1 SAVAASL
8 AVKSGLPTTA
18 LILPS
23 YNNQHQDMQDAL
35 ELIEM
40 LNIEHYSISIQPAY
54 EAFLAST
61 QSFTN
66 LQYNRQLV
74 IKGNAQTRLRMMYLY
89 AYA

>member
-1 SAVAASL
+1 GGIDSAVAASL
-8 AVKSGLPTTA
+8 AVKTRLPTTA

-23 YNNQHQDMQDAL
+23 DNNQHQDMQDAL

-40 LNIEHYSISIQPAY
+40 LNIEHYTISIQPSY

-66 LQYNRQLV
+66 IKNNRQLV
-74 IKGNAQTRLRMMYLY
+74 IKGTAQTRLR
-89 AYA
+89 